1 MWDEQKYSEQ
11 FVQDV
16 AQSLQISV
24 PHRWQVTQ
32 SSSFT
37 VRPQS
42 AQSRP
47 SQSRNFT

>member
-24 PHRWQVTQ
+24 PHR
-32 SSSFT
+32 
-37 VRPQS
+37 
-42 AQSRP
+42 
-47 SQSRNFT
+47 